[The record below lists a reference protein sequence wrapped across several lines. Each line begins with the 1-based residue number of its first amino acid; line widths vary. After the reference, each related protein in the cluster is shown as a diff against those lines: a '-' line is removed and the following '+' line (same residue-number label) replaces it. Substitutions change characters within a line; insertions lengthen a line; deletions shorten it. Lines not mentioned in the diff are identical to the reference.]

1 MLIVFFLLLSQ
12 GLFVKSLILKP
23 FRQMS
28 MHSDSELT
36 NALRNRYTLQNI
48 PYNKLLDKIQNKE
61 ISKIYFSN
69 RYNEVISEKKMETEE
84 PNDDYIITDIIPQ
97 VTNNLIDIS
106 VKNNVEPV
114 FKIKME
120 EPNPVNVFIAD
131 AYQFVNNTI
140 FPFIIIS
147 ILFSFA
153 RSFFLMTSNS
163 KNSNSGNPFGSSP
176 GSLNIDLKKDKETM
190 LKSNITLK
198 SFAGSPEIYEECIEV
213 VSYLKNE
220 TIYKNAGAQIPKGI
234 LLEGPPGT
242 GKTLLAK
249 AIASDTDANFISI
262 TASEFVEVFVGVGA
276 SKVRNLF
283 DTARKNKPCIIFI
296 DEFDSIGRQRGVGI
310 NMANDEREQTLNQ
323 LLAEMDGFADNS
335 GILVIAATNR
345 KDVLDSALL
354 RPGRFDRIIKVALPD
369 KTSRRDILDIHA
381 KNKNLSANV
390 DLNQVSELTSGFS
403 GAQLK
408 NLLNEA
414 AIYTARRGEI
424 VIQNQDVLDALEK
437 LVVGLVRKND
447 TRSEESLRRVAIH
460 EIGHAYLCSKFKE
473 YFDLKKV
480 TIQSTYNGAGG
491 YTLFNERQNISESGL
506 YTKDLYKKQLI
517 VAMGG
522 KAAEY
527 VYYGNEYV
535 SVGAIQDLKQANGLA
550 ERMIG
555 NYGMG
560 DLLEPFYNKN
570 IDTMLAQSGDSYSD
584 KTKEAIDKESMK
596 LVNDALDEAKKII
609 LENRSAIDLLVEQLI
624 QNKTLYESDFEGFS
638 EPRSGIEKPGSFI
651 DVTERSSVKSTN
663 DDDCGCDLYSD
674 P

>member
-1 MLIVFFLLLSQ
+1 M
-12 GLFVKSLILKP
+12 
-23 FRQMS
+23 
-28 MHSDSELT
+28 
-36 NALRNRYTLQNI
+36 
-48 PYNKLLDKIQNKE
+48 
-61 ISKIYFSN
+61 
-69 RYNEVISEKKMETEE
+69 
-84 PNDDYIITDIIPQ
+84 
-97 VTNNLIDIS
+97 
-106 VKNNVEPV
+106 
-114 FKIKME
+114 
-120 EPNPVNVFIAD
+120 
-131 AYQFVNNTI
+131 
-140 FPFIIIS
+140 
-147 ILFSFA
+147 
-153 RSFFLMTSNS
+153 
-163 KNSNSGNPFGSSP
+163 
-176 GSLNIDLKKDKETM
+176 
-190 LKSNITLK
+190 
-198 SFAGSPEIYEECIEV
+198 
-213 VSYLKNE
+213 
-220 TIYKNAGAQIPKGI
+220 
-234 LLEGPPGT
+234 
-242 GKTLLAK
+242 
-249 AIASDTDANFISI
+249 
-262 TASEFVEVFVGVGA
+262 
-276 SKVRNLF
+276 RNLF

-354 RPGRFDRIIKVALPD
+354 RPGRFDRIIKVALPN

-584 KTKEAIDKESMK
+584 KTKEAIDKESIK

-624 QNKTLYESDFEGFS
+624 QNKTLYGSDFEGFS
-638 EPRSGIEKPGSFI
+638 EPRSGIEKPRSFI

-663 DDDCGCDLYSD
+663 DEGACV
-674 P
+674 

>member
-390 DLNQVSELTSGFS
+390 DLNQVSELPSGFS

>member
-12 GLFVKSLILKP
+12 GLFVKSLIPKP
-23 FRQMS
+23 FRQIS
-28 MHSDSELT
+28 MHSDVELT

-48 PYNKLLDKIQNKE
+48 PYNKLLDKIKNKE

-69 RYNEVISEKKMETEE
+69 RYNEVISEKKIETEE
-84 PNDDYIITDIIPQ
+84 PNDDYIITNIIPQ

-120 EPNPVNVFIAD
+120 EPNSVNVFIAD

-153 RSFFLMTSNS
+153 RSFFLMTSNI
-163 KNSNSGNPFGSSP
+163 KNSNTGNPFGSSP

-354 RPGRFDRIIKVALPD
+354 RPGRFDRIIKVALPN

-584 KTKEAIDKESMK
+584 KTKEAIDKESIK

-624 QNKTLYESDFEGFS
+624 QNKTLYGSDFEGFS
-638 EPRSGIEKPGSFI
+638 EPRSGIEKPRSFI